1 MSDTGKSAKH
11 GRGKTVARRLARLAA
26 AQALYEIE
34 VASASPHEVVPT
46 FVSRGFQ
53 GIIEKSSDGAGE
65 DAESGPVDALF
76 FEKLVLGAVGDMPTI
91 DPMLTTALEPEFK
104 LERLEVLLRAILR
117 LGAYELLAF
126 GDVPAKVVITEYV
139 ELGRDFFSGREPALV
154 NAVLDR
160 LARLL
165 REDEVSD
172 RTG

>member
-1 MSDTGKSAKH
+1 MSTSAKKPSP
-11 GRGKTVARRLARLAA
+11 RGKGRSVSRTLARLAA

-34 VASASPHEVVPT
+34 VASASPHEVVPA
-46 FVSRGFQ
+46 FVSSGFRG
-53 GIIEKSSDGAGE
+53 IVE

-76 FEKLVLGAVGDMPTI
+76 FEKLVLGTVGDMPTI

-104 LERLEVLLRAILR
+104 LGRLEVLLRAILR
-117 LGAYELLAF
+117 LGAYELLSF

-154 NAVLDR
+154 NGVLDR

-165 REDEVSD
+165 REEEVGD
-172 RTG
+172 RA